1 MVKRVSLRQYA
12 YVIFA
17 MLVMIACWETNKSNA
32 AVVGSDI
39 PSEAIRLR
47 ILANSDAVQDQAIKR
62 VIRDAIIAEMDKWV
76 SEPQGID
83 EARQI
88 VRDHLPELGALVGKQ
103 LEEHGYAYG
112 YSVELGIVPFPTKMY
127 GNRIYPAGEYEALRV
142 TLGKGEGQNWWCVLF
157 PPLCFVDAASGEA
170 VAKDKD
176 TADVRQTANT
186 AKPVQ
191 TSVKAPKEDNKRS
204 GSAESLSKQNAKDK
218 ETKLETSAKGTKV
231 VVSASGTQKTVEADQ
246 LGERPAMKFF
256 IWEKIKSIF
265 SAIKGWFS

>member
-1 MVKRVSLRQYA
+1 MVKRVSFRQYA

-83 EARQI
+83 QARQT
-88 VRDHLPELGALVGKQ
+88 VRDHLPELGELVGKQ
-103 LEEHGYAYG
+103 LAERGYTYG
-112 YSVELGIVPFPTKMY
+112 YSVELGVVPFPTKMY
-127 GNRIYPAGEYEALRV
+127 GNRIYPAGNYEALRV

-170 VAKDKD
+170 VAEEETDSRKK
-176 TADVRQTANT
+176 ADSPKAVPLSA
-186 AKPVQ
+186 
-191 TSVKAPKEDNKRS
+191 KAPKEDDKRGKTES
-204 GSAESLSKQNAKDK
+204 VGTKSLSAKAKDAK
-218 ETKLETSAKGTKV
+218 AETIAKNTSIA
-231 VVSASGTQKTVEADQ
+231 VSDTGKQKTIETTQ

-256 IWEKIKSIF
+256 LWEKTKSVFSSIKS
-265 SAIKGWFS
+265 WFA